1 MGMMDA
7 FEKEDRTQIKV
18 SQLYTMLREAAKC
31 ELVMNAVNCDV
42 PHTYIREM
50 ATGEYETPEM
60 VQRALSKTVK
70 EWMDGVEEAA
80 KVKAENIE

>member
-1 MGMMDA
+1 MDA
-7 FEKEDRTQIKV
+7 FEREDRTDITV
-18 SQLYTMLREAAKC
+18 TALYQMLREAAKC
-31 ELVMNAVNCDV
+31 ELLMNAVNCDV

-60 VQRALSKTVK
+60 VSRVLSKTVK

-80 KVKAENIE
+80 RMKAENIE

>member
-1 MGMMDA
+1 MGIMDA
-7 FEKEDRTQIKV
+7 FDKEDRIEVTV
-18 SQLYTMLREAAKC
+18 SQLYSMLREAAKC

-50 ATGEYETPEM
+50 ATGEHETLEM
-60 VQRALSKTVK
+60 VHRVMSETVK

-80 KVKAENIE
+80 RVKAQSIE

>member
-1 MGMMDA
+1 MGIMDA
-7 FEKEDRTQIKV
+7 FDKEDRTQVTV

-60 VQRALSKTVK
+60 VNRALSKTVK

-80 KVKAENIE
+80 RVRAENIE

>member
-1 MGMMDA
+1 MGIMDA
-7 FEKEDRTQIKV
+7 FDKEDRTQVTV

-60 VQRALSKTVK
+60 VHRTLSKTVK

>member
-1 MGMMDA
+1 MGIMDA
-7 FEKEDRTQIKV
+7 FDKEDRTQVTV

-31 ELVMNAVNCDV
+31 ELLMNAVNCDV

-50 ATGEYETPEM
+50 ATGEYETPVM

-80 KVKAENIE
+80 RVKAENIE

>member
-1 MGMMDA
+1 MGIMDA
-7 FEKEDRTQIKV
+7 FDKEDRTQVTV

-50 ATGEYETPEM
+50 ATGEYETPVM
-60 VQRALSKTVK
+60 VSRALSKTVK

-80 KVKAENIE
+80 RVKAENIE

>member
-1 MGMMDA
+1 MGIMDA
-7 FEKEDRTQIKV
+7 FDKEDRTQVTV

-60 VQRALSKTVK
+60 VHRALSKTVK

-80 KVKAENIE
+80 RVKAENIE

>member
-1 MGMMDA
+1 MGIMDA
-7 FEKEDRTQIKV
+7 FDKEDRTQVTV

-50 ATGEYETPEM
+50 ATGEHETPEM
-60 VQRALSKTVK
+60 MHRVLSKTVK
-70 EWMDGVEEAA
+70 EWMDGLEEAT